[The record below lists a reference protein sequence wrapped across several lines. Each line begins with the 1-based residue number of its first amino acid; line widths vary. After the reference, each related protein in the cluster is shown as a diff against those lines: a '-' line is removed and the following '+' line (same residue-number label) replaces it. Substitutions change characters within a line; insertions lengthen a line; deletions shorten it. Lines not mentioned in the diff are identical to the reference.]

1 MKNREFWGFT
11 ASREFK
17 RNVAKTYPEN
27 WSLYVTVLSKAK
39 IDKVYNSIIYKN
51 YLNKVNNK
59 ALKSYNEFDL

>member
-17 RNVAKTYPEN
+17 RTVAKSYPEN
-27 WSLYVTVLSKAK
+27 WNMYVQVLPESK
-39 IDKVYNSIIYKN
+39 IDKVYNSAMYKN
-51 YLNKVNNK
+51 YLSRINKI